1 MRVAFVFG
9 IAVLKLI
16 VVNAVVELSD
26 VNLDEPDVVVAFKVE
41 VVFDGTDTGVG
52 VVVGLVVVDVE
63 VVDREIEELVD
74 LYVVNEIDVD
84 DK

>member
-1 MRVAFVFG
+1 MILRVEFVLG

-26 VNLDEPDVVVAFKVE
+26 VNLVEPDVVLAFKVV
-41 VVFDGTDTGVG
+41 VVFNGTGTGVG

-63 VVDREIEELVD
+63 VVDREVL
-74 LYVVNEIDVD
+74 
-84 DK
+84 